1 MKRIYMDNAATTQ
14 VDPRVIEAML
24 PYFGERY
31 GNAASRTHSY
41 GWEAEEAAEQARAR
55 VASLI
60 GADPKEIYVT
70 SGATE
75 SDNLALKGVFEAYRE
90 KGRHLVT
97 TSVEHPAV
105 LDSARHLER
114 LGAEVIVLPVDSEGR
129 IDPRRAAEALRD
141 DTVLVSVI
149 HGNNE
154 TGVIQDVE
162 AVGAICKKRGILFHV
177 DATQSVGKVPVDVSA
192 IGCDLLSLSAHKIH
206 GPKGVGALYARRRNP
221 RVRLAA
227 QLDGGGHEK
236 GVRSGT
242 LNVAGLVGLGRA
254 CEIAREALEEE
265 TGRVAAL
272 RDRLEEGLLS
282 RLDGIERNTPAAG
295 RLPGILNLGFRGLEA
310 EALLLGLRRVAISSG
325 SACASASL
333 EPSPVLL
340 AMGRSAERARG
351 AIRFSLG
358 RFNTIQE
365 VDEVIQEV
373 CETVG
378 QLRRIRSARGVP
390 SETGSLGES

>member
-310 EALLLGLRRVAISSG
+310 EALLLGLCRVAISSG